1 MELGRE
7 LKVTSLSYTAT
18 KFFTYDN
25 TIKTL
30 LEMLDQLGQI
40 LTHLNVDAFQA
51 FRYVFLSKS
60 LRFSQKKRPQKKSYS
75 SLFEHDTDDTNKASQ
90 ISDLPKDH
98 QLLMML
104 GLRKDKSICLA
115 PDTVWYLQRPQTKT
129 VWLKILF

>member
-75 SLFEHDTDDTNKASQ
+75 SLFEHDTDDTNKAPQ
-90 ISDLPKDH
+90 ISDLLKDH
-98 QLLMML
+98 QPLMMPS
-104 GLRKDKSICLA
+104 LRQDKSICLA
-115 PDTVWYLQRPQTKT
+115 PDTVWYLRRPQTKP

>member
-25 TIKTL
+25 TMKTL

-51 FRYVFLSKS
+51 FRYVFSVKIAA
-60 LRFSQKKRPQKKSYS
+60 FFAKKRPQKKSYS

-90 ISDLPKDH
+90 ISDLLKDH
-98 QLLMML
+98 QHLMMPC
-104 GLRKDKSICLA
+104 LRQDKSICLA
-115 PDTVWYLQRPQTKT
+115 PDTVWYLRRPQMKT

>member
-7 LKVTSLSYTAT
+7 LKMTSLSYTAT

-60 LRFSQKKRPQKKSYS
+60 LRFSQKK
-75 SLFEHDTDDTNKASQ
+75 
-90 ISDLPKDH
+90 
-98 QLLMML
+98 
-104 GLRKDKSICLA
+104 GLKRNPIAAFLNMIPTTLTKRLKF
-115 PDTVWYLQRPQTKT
+115 QTC
-129 VWLKILF
+129 

>member
-1 MELGRE
+1 MELGRD

-25 TIKTL
+25 TMKTL

-51 FRYVFLSKS
+51 FRYVCFCQN
-60 LRFSQKKRPQKKSYS
+60 RCVFRKKRAQKKSY
-75 SLFEHDTDDTNKASQ
+75 SLFEHDTDDTNKAPQ
-90 ISDLPKDH
+90 ISDLLKDH
-98 QLLMML
+98 QHLMMPS
-104 GLRKDKSICLA
+104 LRQDKSICLA
-115 PDTVWYLQRPQTKT
+115 PDTVWYLRRPQTKT

>member
-98 QLLMML
+98 QLLMMPS
-104 GLRKDKSICLA
+104 LRQDKSICLA
-115 PDTVWYLQRPQTKT
+115 PDTVWYLRRPQMKT

>member
-98 QLLMML
+98 QHLMMPS
-104 GLRKDKSICLA
+104 LRQDKSICLA
-115 PDTVWYLQRPQTKT
+115 PDTVWYLRLPQTKT

>member
-60 LRFSQKKRPQKKSYS
+60 LRFSQKRALKTTSY
-75 SLFEHDTDDTNKASQ
+75 SLFEHDTDDTNKAPQ
-90 ISDLPKDH
+90 ISDLLKDH
-98 QLLMML
+98 QPLMML

-129 VWLKILF
+129 VW